1 MHCTLAYPNF
11 LPFNYPLHAPFPP
24 LAPQASIHSSAKAA
38 IQASA
43 LVPDG
48 GRGREVNMVAEM
60 VAYGDSGAYLDKV
73 RHTLCALRPA
83 GACCVTWWL
92 S

>member
-60 VAYGDSGAYLDKV
+60 VA
-73 RHTLCALRPA
+73 LCALRPA